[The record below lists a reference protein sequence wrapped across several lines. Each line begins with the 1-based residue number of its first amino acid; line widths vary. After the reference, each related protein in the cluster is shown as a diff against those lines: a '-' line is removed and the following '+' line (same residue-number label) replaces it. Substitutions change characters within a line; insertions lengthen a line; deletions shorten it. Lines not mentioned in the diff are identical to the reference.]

1 MQYMHI
7 RLLFKLRPTALSN
20 LHRLELISIL
30 ECSLFDQFA
39 WCQTF
44 LHHLPDVRLRN
55 FRLRP
60 MNLSRFFLS
69 LNTECL
75 LTVLH
80 FERVGLTWNNDQ
92 HSSAIQQAFTSLI
105 LEAKHL
111 VELSLAYNNLN
122 SQFIQWLCRVLL
134 SPEEK
139 ASWWSITKLN
149 LTFNLISNE
158 SMRWLHDALKEYKT
172 RWRLGHSPIRRID
185 ILGNAIEMREL
196 PYFKQ
201 QFNALGCDLTS
212 YILS

>member
-7 RLLFKLRPTALSN
+7 RLLFKLLPNVLSN

-30 ECSLFDQFA
+30 ECNILDQFL

-60 MNLSRFFLS
+60 ANLSRFFLS
-69 LNTECL
+69 LNADCL

-80 FERVGLTWNNDQ
+80 FERVGLTWNNEQ
-92 HSSAIQQAFTSLI
+92 HSSTIQQAFTTLL

-134 SPEEK
+134 SEERT
-139 ASWWSITKLN
+139 SSWSITKLN
-149 LTFNLISNE
+149 LTFNLISGE
-158 SMRWLHDALKEYKT
+158 SMRRLLDAMKEYKT
-172 RWRLGHSPIRRID
+172 RWRVGHAPIRRLD

-201 QFNALGCDLTS
+201 QFHALGCDLTS
-212 YILS
+212 YIFS